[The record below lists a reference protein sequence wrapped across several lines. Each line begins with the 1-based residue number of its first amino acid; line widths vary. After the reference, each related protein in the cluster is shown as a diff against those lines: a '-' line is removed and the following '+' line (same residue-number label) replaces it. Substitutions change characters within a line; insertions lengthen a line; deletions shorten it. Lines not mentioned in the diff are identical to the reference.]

1 MKVNKLTPNFE
12 VKDIE
17 STVTFYQSVLGFTL
31 VMAVPSTQDA
41 MDESFIS
48 DKDYVYALV
57 KKDGVELMFQ
67 RTDSFKQDVTLAR
80 GLPIGASVSFYMEVN
95 GLDDFFVSIKDKVDV
110 FTAPE
115 MAWYGMREFY
125 LKDINGY
132 ILGFAEKVE

>member
-17 STVTFYQSVLGFTL
+17 STVTFYQSILGFTL

-57 KKDGVELMFQ
+57 KKDGVGLMFQ

>member
-1 MKVNKLTPNFE
+1 MKVNKLTPNLE

>member
-1 MKVNKLTPNFE
+1 MKVNKLTPNLE

-80 GLPIGASVSFYMEVN
+80 GLPIGASVSFYMEMN

>member
-1 MKVNKLTPNFE
+1 MKVNKLTPNLE

-57 KKDGVELMFQ
+57 KKDNVELMFQ
-67 RTDSFKQDVTLAR
+67 RTDSFKQDVVLAR